1 MLELQSYSKWEENA
15 NCPVTIRIYVEGSRV
30 SCYKFVTR
38 AGKRSSLEIV
48 FQRTWRTG
56 RTTARVRYE
65 EAERRSV
72 RSPGSVVSPW
82 PTRRDTVN
90 GTEAKRAR
98 ARRQPCLACQVE
110 YNEEGGSGDDD
121 RRRRE
126 FSGSHHDGGDISGR
140 ADRSILCSSTTV
152 SGPPNASECFL
163 CRVDDR

>member
-1 MLELQSYSKWEENA
+1 MRIAPWQSVYMSRD
-15 NCPVTIRIYVEGSRV
+15 PGSHATNSGCAR
-30 SCYKFVTR
+30 
-38 AGKRSSLEIV
+38 GKRNSLEIV

-56 RTTARVRYE
+56 RTAARVRYE
-65 EAERRSV
+65 EAEWRSV

-90 GTEAKRAR
+90 GTEARHAR

-110 YNEEGGSGDDD
+110 YNEENGSGDND

-126 FSGSHHDGGDISGR
+126 FSGSHRGGDDISGR
-140 ADRSILCSSTTV
+140 ANRSILCSSTAI
-152 SGPPNASECFL
+152 SGPPNASGRFL